1 MRNSTR
7 SGESQ
12 KEQSR
17 RLTGMGIRA
26 GGGGVTRGGA
36 SGRVTGSLLL
46 VEGEERLSDDV
57 VVEDLGALIGVGVRG
72 QLRVQTQ
79 ARREGTHSEL
89 RAHEPRDEEGLANE
103 VEGCTVNVNTQIQPQ
118 ARFVL

>member
-57 VVEDLGALIGVGVRG
+57 VVEDLGALFKYDEDVD
-72 QLRVQTQ
+72 QLDKITT
-79 ARREGTHSEL
+79 G
-89 RAHEPRDEEGLANE
+89 
-103 VEGCTVNVNTQIQPQ
+103 
-118 ARFVL
+118 

>member
-1 MRNSTR
+1 MRISTR

-26 GGGGVTRGGA
+26 GGGGVTRGRA
-36 SGRVTGSLLL
+36 SGGVTGSLLL

-57 VVEDLGALIGVGVRG
+57 VVEDLGTLFKYNEDID
-72 QLRVQTQ
+72 QLDKITT
-79 ARREGTHSEL
+79 G
-89 RAHEPRDEEGLANE
+89 
-103 VEGCTVNVNTQIQPQ
+103 
-118 ARFVL
+118 

>member
-1 MRNSTR
+1 MEHEPLKYSVQSIVSPSLSFLGPSSCPDSHQRAIYSASSDKPLQSISANSFPSMRNSTR

-46 VEGEERLSDDV
+46 VKGEERLSDNV
-57 VVEDLGALIGVGVRG
+57 VVEDLGAL
-72 QLRVQTQ
+72 
-79 ARREGTHSEL
+79 E
-89 RAHEPRDEEGLANE
+89 
-103 VEGCTVNVNTQIQPQ
+103 
-118 ARFVL
+118 